1 MRALVSRGLLVPPL
15 VCAALVFGPVGT
27 AAAVG
32 DAGRA
37 VPGLSISEA
46 ALRSDA
52 ETDTV
57 LDHDGALA
65 PLLDTVADLGE
76 ADGSRLAPEAA
87 AAYAEELRAWNL
99 TVQERLKSLDRPAD
113 RSVAAAADPVGD
125 LLSSL
130 TSAVQGL
137 ISALTSLDLGGVLSA
152 VTGLLS
158 PVLGLVTGL
167 LGGGLPEVP
176 ALPVA

>member
-15 VCAALVFGPVGT
+15 ICAALIFGPAGT

-32 DAGRA
+32 DAGRE

-46 ALRSDA
+46 APHSGA
-52 ETDTV
+52 ETDTL

-65 PLLDTVADLGE
+65 PLLDTVADVGE
-76 ADGSRLAPEAA
+76 VNGTRLAPEAA

-113 RSVAAAADPVGD
+113 RSVAADPVGD

>member
-46 ALRSDA
+46 AVRSGA

-57 LDHDGALA
+57 LDHDGALT
-65 PLLDTVADLGE
+65 PLLDTVAVLGE
-76 ADGSRLAPEAA
+76 KDGTRLDPEAA
-87 AAYAEELRAWNL
+87 AAYAEELRAWNV
-99 TVQERLKSLDRPAD
+99 TVQERLKTLDRPAD
-113 RSVAAAADPVGD
+113 RSVAADPVGD
-125 LLSSL
+125 LLASL

-137 ISALTSLDLGGVLSA
+137 ISSLTSLDLGGVLSA

>member
-15 VCAALVFGPVGT
+15 VCAALVLGPVGT

-46 ALRSDA
+46 APRVGA
-52 ETDTV
+52 GTDTV
-57 LDHDGALA
+57 LGHDGALA
-65 PLLDTVADLGE
+65 PLLDTVAVLGE
-76 ADGSRLAPEAA
+76 ADGTRLDPEAA
-87 AAYAEELRAWNL
+87 AAYAEELRAWNA
-99 TVQERLKSLDRPAD
+99 TVQERLKTLDRPAD
-113 RSVAAAADPVGD
+113 RSVAADPVGD
-125 LLSSL
+125 LLASL

-137 ISALTSLDLGGVLSA
+137 ISSLTSLDLGGVLSA

>member
-46 ALRSDA
+46 AVRSGA

-57 LDHDGALA
+57 LDHDGALT
-65 PLLDTVADLGE
+65 PLLDTVAVLGE
-76 ADGSRLAPEAA
+76 TDGTRLDPEAA
-87 AAYAEELRAWNL
+87 AAYAEELRAWNV
-99 TVQERLKSLDRPAD
+99 TVQERLKTLDRPAD
-113 RSVAAAADPVGD
+113 RSVAADPVGD
-125 LLSSL
+125 LLASL

-137 ISALTSLDLGGVLSA
+137 ISSLTSLDLGGVLSA